1 MKISKVVLSI
11 ITILF
16 AVLGL
21 TKVLAFDITNPIM
34 LTSLATLLLLRSAEY
49 KNNRDRSGF
58 ILTCLT
64 AVFVYVVVIY
74 NVFIVVVIYN
84 VFIG

>member
-1 MKISKVVLSI
+1 MKISKIVLSI

-21 TKVLAFDITNPIM
+21 TKVLSFDITNPIM
-34 LTSLATLLLLRSAEY
+34 FTSLATLLLLRSVEY

-58 ILTCLT
+58 VLTCLT
-64 AVFVYVVVIY
+64 AVFVYFVVIY
-74 NVFIVVVIYN
+74 V

>member
-1 MKISKVVLSI
+1 MKISKIVLSI

-21 TKVLAFDITNPIM
+21 TKVLSFDITNPIM
-34 LTSLATLLLLRSAEY
+34 FTSLATLLLLRSVEY

-58 ILTCLT
+58 VLTCLT
-64 AVFVYVVVIY
+64 AVFVYFVVIY
-74 NVFIVVVIYN
+74 I

>member
-1 MKISKVVLSI
+1 MKILKVVLSL

-21 TKVLAFDITNPIM
+21 IKVLAFEITNPIM
-34 LTSLATLLLLRSAEY
+34 LTSLATLLLLRSVEY

-74 NVFIVVVIYN
+74 NVFI
-84 VFIG
+84 G

>member
-11 ITILF
+11 ITILS

-34 LTSLATLLLLRSAEY
+34 LTSLATLLLLRSVEY

-64 AVFVYVVVIY
+64 AVLVYFVVIY
-74 NVFIVVVIYN
+74 K

>member
-1 MKISKVVLSI
+1 MKIAKIILSI

-21 TKVLAFDITNPIM
+21 VKILPFDIANPIM
-34 LTSLATLLLLRSAEY
+34 LVSLATLLLFRSVEY
-49 KNNRDRSGF
+49 KNNRDKSGF
-58 ILTCLT
+58 IMTCLT

-74 NVFIVVVIYN
+74 NVFI
-84 VFIG
+84 G

>member
-1 MKISKVVLSI
+1 MKISKIVLSI

-16 AVLGL
+16 AILGL
-21 TKVLAFDITNPIM
+21 TKVLSFDITNPIM
-34 LTSLATLLLLRSAEY
+34 FTSLATLLLLRSVEY

-58 ILTCLT
+58 VLTCLT
-64 AVFVYVVVIY
+64 AVFVYFVVIY
-74 NVFIVVVIYN
+74 V

>member
-34 LTSLATLLLLRSAEY
+34 LTSLATLLLLRSVEY

-58 ILTCLT
+58 VLTCLT
-64 AVFVYVVVIY
+64 AVFVYFVVIY
-74 NVFIVVVIYN
+74 I

>member
-1 MKISKVVLSI
+1 MKIAKILLSI

-21 TKVLAFDITNPIM
+21 TKVLLFDITNPIM
-34 LTSLATLLLLRSAEY
+34 LTSLATLLLLRSVEY
-49 KNNRDRSGF
+49 KNNREKSGF
-58 ILTCLT
+58 VLTCLT
-64 AVFVYVVVIY
+64 AVFVYG
-74 NVFIVVVIYN
+74 VVIYN